1 MDIIINNTNYTIDNE
16 NLYNIRVMSDTADN
30 NGIINF

>member
-1 MDIIINNTNYTIDNE
+1 MDIIVNNTNYTLDTE
-16 NLYNIRVMSDTADN
+16 NTYNIRVMSDTADN